1 MKDLKEKRITI
12 TFFLTAFIF
21 IIQAID
27 VFFIK
32 SDNTIFGDT
41 VIARVLG
48 LFAVLAASKM
58 LKFNIGRRCLGRFG
72 WFFELLYGIG
82 FSLAPI
88 VLIYAAELIY
98 FKIKGFYSDIS
109 IFILPPNSTEKGLIP
124 AIAAYA
130 FALIV
135 NVVFKELYRGFM
147 LNRLCKKLGEKKS
160 NYVQSIIF
168 TALSFLPAIGAFA
181 EGGFKNM
188 PTADVVITISAS
200 AAAVFVSSI
209 RWGYY
214 YKVNGSV
221 WMAIADH
228 FVNAFI
234 MTCIYLSPD
243 RLPDKWLLV
252 KSLVIQLIS
261 CVIFI
266 PFYYRRD
273 RVNAEYEKE
282 MKTRHDVLSALN
294 ESETELDEKKA
305 SNNYLM
311 MMNETEQAKRFGGI
325 KENEILDFDREPK
338 AFSKGVAEI
347 YSEPRLENR
356 VKTEQKQS
364 TDGKRHRRSRSTEKV
379 PENAESISKLV
390 DEYFKKQFD
399 KSTYN

>member
-160 NYVQSIIF
+160 NYAQSIVF

-188 PTADVVITISAS
+188 PKADVVITISAS

-273 RVNAEYEKE
+273 RINAEYEKE

>member
-1 MKDLKEKRITI
+1 MKDLKDKKISI
-12 TFFLTAFIF
+12 AFLLTAIIF
-21 IIQAID
+21 IIQAVD

-41 VIARVLG
+41 VIARALG
-48 LFAVLAASKM
+48 LIMVLAASKM
-58 LKFNIGRRCLGRFG
+58 LKFHIGRRCLGRFG
-72 WFFELLYGIG
+72 WFFELLYGVG

-88 VLIYAAELIY
+88 IVIYASELGY
-98 FKIKGFYSDIS
+98 FKIKGFYSEIS
-109 IFILPPNSTEKGLIP
+109 IFLLPPNSTERGLLL
-124 AIAAYA
+124 ALVAYA
-130 FALIV
+130 FALII
-135 NVVFKELYRGFM
+135 NVLFKELYRGFM
-147 LNRLCKKLGEKKS
+147 LNQLCQKFGEKKS
-160 NYVQSIIF
+160 NYIQSIIF
-168 TALSFLPAIGAFA
+168 TLLSFLPVIGAFA

-188 PTADVVITISAS
+188 PTADVAITILAS
-200 AAAVFVSSI
+200 AAAVFVSSM

-228 FVNAFI
+228 FVNMLI
-234 MTCIYLSPD
+234 MTCVYLSPD
-243 RLPDKWLLV
+243 RLPAKWLLV

-282 MKTRHDVLSALN
+282 MKTRHDVLSAMN
-294 ESETELDEKKA
+294 ESEKDLDEKKA

-311 MMNETEQAKRFGGI
+311 MMNETEQAKKFGGI

-338 AFSKGVAEI
+338 EYSKGVAGI
-347 YSEPRLENR
+347 YSDHHTERKSNS
-356 VKTEQKQS
+356 EQKQPS
-364 TDGKRHRRSRSTEKV
+364 DGKRHHRSRSTENV

>member
-72 WFFELLYGIG
+72 WFFELIYGIG

-273 RVNAEYEKE
+273 RINAEYEKE

-364 TDGKRHRRSRSTEKV
+364 TDGKRHRRSRSTENV

>member
-72 WFFELLYGIG
+72 WFFELIYGIG

-109 IFILPPNSTEKGLIP
+109 IFIHPPNSTEKGLIP

-188 PTADVVITISAS
+188 PKADVVITISAS

-347 YSEPRLENR
+347 HSEPRLENR

-364 TDGKRHRRSRSTEKV
+364 TDGKRHRRSRSTENV

>member
-72 WFFELLYGIG
+72 WFFELIYGIG

-364 TDGKRHRRSRSTEKV
+364 TDGKRHRRSRSTENV

>member
-72 WFFELLYGIG
+72 WFFELIYGIG

-130 FALIV
+130 FALIA

-147 LNRLCKKLGEKKS
+147 LNRLCKKLGDKKS
-160 NYVQSIIF
+160 NYVQSIIL

-347 YSEPRLENR
+347 HSEPRRENR

-364 TDGKRHRRSRSTEKV
+364 NDGKRHRRSRSTENV
-379 PENAESISKLV
+379 PENAESISKLI

>member
-160 NYVQSIIF
+160 NYVQSIVF
-168 TALSFLPAIGAFA
+168 TSLSFLPAIGAFA

-188 PTADVVITISAS
+188 TTADVVITISAS

-347 YSEPRLENR
+347 YSEPRRENR
-356 VKTEQKQS
+356 AKTEQKQS
-364 TDGKRHRRSRSTEKV
+364 TDGKGHRRSRSTENV

>member
-1 MKDLKEKRITI
+1 MKDLKEKRIAI

-21 IIQAID
+21 IVQAID

>member
-273 RVNAEYEKE
+273 RVNAEYE
-282 MKTRHDVLSALN
+282 RDRA
-294 ESETELDEKKA
+294 SEK
-305 SNNYLM
+305 
-311 MMNETEQAKRFGGI
+311 I
-325 KENEILDFDREPK
+325 
-338 AFSKGVAEI
+338 
-347 YSEPRLENR
+347 
-356 VKTEQKQS
+356 
-364 TDGKRHRRSRSTEKV
+364 RR
-379 PENAESISKLV
+379 N
-390 DEYFKKQFD
+390 
-399 KSTYN
+399 

>member
-1 MKDLKEKRITI
+1 MKNLKDKKIPI
-12 TFFLTAFIF
+12 IFLLTAAIF
-21 IIQAID
+21 TVQAID

-41 VIARVLG
+41 IIARVLS
-48 LFAVLAASKM
+48 LIMVLAASKA
-58 LKFNIGRRCLGRFG
+58 LDFHIGRRCLGRFG
-72 WFFELLYGIG
+72 WFFELIYGVG

-98 FKIKGFYSDIS
+98 FKIKGFYHDIS
-109 IFILPPNSTEKGLIP
+109 ISVLPPNLTERGTLVSL
-124 AIAAYA
+124 AIYA
-130 FALIV
+130 FALII
-135 NVVFKELYRGFM
+135 NVLFKELYRGFM
-147 LNRLCKKLGEKKS
+147 LSGLCKKFGARKS
-160 NYVQSIIF
+160 NYIQAVIF
-168 TALSFLPAIGAFA
+168 TLLSFLAVLGAFA
-181 EGGFKNM
+181 EGGFDNM
-188 PTADVVITISAS
+188 PTADIVITVSAS
-200 AAAVFVSSI
+200 AAAVFVSSM

-221 WMAIADH
+221 WMALADH
-228 FVNAFI
+228 FVNTLI

-252 KSLVIQLIS
+252 KSLVIQAIT

-282 MKTRHDVLSALN
+282 MKTRHDVLSAMN
-294 ESETELDEKKA
+294 ESETNLDEKKA
-305 SNNYLM
+305 SNNYLR

-325 KENEILDFDREPK
+325 RDTEVLDFDREPK
-338 AFSKGVAEI
+338 DYSKGVLQN
-347 YSEPRLENR
+347 YTENKA
-356 VKTEQKQS
+356 KTEHRPR
-364 TDGKRHRRSRSTEKV
+364 TDGKGHRRSRSTENV

-399 KSTYN
+399 KNTFD

>member
-72 WFFELLYGIG
+72 WFFELIYGIG

-160 NYVQSIIF
+160 NYVQSIIL

-338 AFSKGVAEI
+338 AFSKGVTEI
-347 YSEPRLENR
+347 HSEPRRENR

-364 TDGKRHRRSRSTEKV
+364 TDGKRHRRSRSTENV

>member
-72 WFFELLYGIG
+72 WFFELIYGIG

-228 FVNAFI
+228 YVNAFI

-338 AFSKGVAEI
+338 AFSKGVTEI
-347 YSEPRLENR
+347 HSEPRRENR

-364 TDGKRHRRSRSTEKV
+364 TDGKRHRRSRSTENV

>member
-72 WFFELLYGIG
+72 WFFELIYGIG

-124 AIAAYA
+124 AIAAYV

-188 PTADVVITISAS
+188 PKADVVITISAS

-347 YSEPRLENR
+347 YSEPRRENR
-356 VKTEQKQS
+356 AKAEQKQS
-364 TDGKRHRRSRSTEKV
+364 PDGKRHRRSRSTENV

>member
-72 WFFELLYGIG
+72 WFFELIYGIG

-188 PTADVVITISAS
+188 PKADVVITISAS

-221 WMAIADH
+221 WMEIADH

-347 YSEPRLENR
+347 YSEPRRENR
-356 VKTEQKQS
+356 AKTEQKQS
-364 TDGKRHRRSRSTEKV
+364 PDGKRHRRSRSTENV
-379 PENAESISKLV
+379 PKNAESISKLV

>member
-109 IFILPPNSTEKGLIP
+109 IFILPPNSMEKGLIP

-147 LNRLCKKLGEKKS
+147 LNRLCKKLGDKKS
-160 NYVQSIIF
+160 NYVQSIIL

-347 YSEPRLENR
+347 HSEPRRENR

-364 TDGKRHRRSRSTEKV
+364 NDGKRHRRSRSTENV

>member
-160 NYVQSIIF
+160 NFVQSIIF

-325 KENEILDFDREPK
+325 KESEILDFDREPK

-347 YSEPRLENR
+347 HSEPRLENR
-356 VKTEQKQS
+356 AKTEQKQS
-364 TDGKRHRRSRSTEKV
+364 SDGKRHRRSRSTEKV

>member
-160 NYVQSIIF
+160 NYVQSIVF
-168 TALSFLPAIGAFA
+168 TSLSFLPAIGAFA

-188 PTADVVITISAS
+188 TTADVVITISAS

-282 MKTRHDVLSALN
+282 MKTRHDVLSASN

-347 YSEPRLENR
+347 YSEPRRENR
-356 VKTEQKQS
+356 AKTEQKQS
-364 TDGKRHRRSRSTEKV
+364 PDGKGHRRSRSTENV

>member
-72 WFFELLYGIG
+72 WFFELIYGIG

-347 YSEPRLENR
+347 YSEPRRENR
-356 VKTEQKQS
+356 AKTEQKQS
-364 TDGKRHRRSRSTEKV
+364 TDGKRHRRSRSTENV